1 MTFNFYLLSQKSS
14 ILGIRIGFKYVSA
27 LILQMV
33 ITLTL
38 TRENNWKEEGD
49 KKKSIKGTL
58 TYLVK
63 GTSKTVATLELP
75 WKNNKKDVSCID
87 SGYYTNV
94 KQFSSTGKLGKR
106 LEIPNVPG
114 RTGILFHVGNYP
126 KDTEGCILVGEYSDE
141 PDYIKNSR
149 KTIDA
154 MYDDFEDETGN
165 LTIS

>member
-1 MTFNFYLLSQKSS
+1 
-14 ILGIRIGFKYVSA
+14 
-27 LILQMV
+27 MV

-38 TRENNWKEEGD
+38 QREANWKEDGD

-58 TYLVK
+58 TYVVN

-75 WKNNKKDVSCID
+75 WKDNKKEVSCID

-94 KQFSSTGKLGKR
+94 KQFSAAGKLGKR
-106 LEIPNVPG
+106 LEIPDVPG
-114 RTGILFHVGNYP
+114 RTDIRFHAGNYP
-126 KDTEGCILVGEYSDE
+126 KDTKGCILVGEYSDE

-149 KTIDA
+149 KTMDA
-154 MYDDFEDETGN
+154 MYDDFKDETGN

>member
-1 MTFNFYLLSQKSS
+1 
-14 ILGIRIGFKYVSA
+14 
-27 LILQMV
+27 MV

-38 TRENNWKEEGD
+38 QREANWKEDGD

-58 TYLVK
+58 TYVVN

-75 WKNNKKDVSCID
+75 WKDNKKEVSCID

-94 KQFSSTGKLGKR
+94 KQFSATGKLGKR
-106 LEIPNVPG
+106 LEIPDVPG
-114 RTGILFHVGNYP
+114 RTDIRFHAGNYP
-126 KDTEGCILVGEYSDE
+126 KDTKGCILVGEYSDE

-149 KTIDA
+149 KTMDA